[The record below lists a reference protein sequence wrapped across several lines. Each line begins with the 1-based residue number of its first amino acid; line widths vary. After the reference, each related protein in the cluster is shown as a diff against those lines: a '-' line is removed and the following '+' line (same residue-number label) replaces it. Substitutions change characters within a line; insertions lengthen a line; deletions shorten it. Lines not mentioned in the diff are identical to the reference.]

1 MSFSDITV
9 ILFVVLLLVSVVFY
23 RPKREGVPAGKARM
37 MFGFFIL
44 SMVSVLGV
52 YELVFKGMF
61 GRTISQL
68 QNTVAG
74 WDAILF
80 TASFFGAW
88 FCLYLHFNG
97 HRWLELFQ
105 GKKK

>member
-9 ILFVVLLLVSVVFY
+9 LLFIVLLVVSVIFY
-23 RPKREGVPAGKARM
+23 KPNREGVDRKKAKL
-37 MFGFFIL
+37 MFGAFIGTMIA
-44 SMVSVLGV
+44 SLGV

-68 QNTVAG
+68 QNTISG

-80 TASFFGAW
+80 TSTFFGAW
-88 FCLYLHFNG
+88 VCLFLHFNG
-97 HRWLELFQ
+97 HRFV
-105 GKKK
+105 KKDK

>member
-9 ILFVVLLLVSVVFY
+9 ILFIVLLLASVIFY
-23 RPKREGVPAGKARM
+23 RPKREGVDSNKARI
-37 MFGFFIL
+37 MFGCFIGT
-44 SMVSVLGV
+44 MIAVLGV

-61 GRTISQL
+61 GRTVSQL
-68 QNTVAG
+68 QNTVDG

-80 TASFFGAW
+80 TSLFFGAW

-97 HRWLELFQ
+97 HRWLKWWEDR
-105 GKKK
+105 KK